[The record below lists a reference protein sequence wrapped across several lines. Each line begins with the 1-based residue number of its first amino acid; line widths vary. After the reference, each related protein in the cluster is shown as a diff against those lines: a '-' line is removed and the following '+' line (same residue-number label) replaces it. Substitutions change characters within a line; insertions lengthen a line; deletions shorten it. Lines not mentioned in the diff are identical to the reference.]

1 MQGCAF
7 SVLESCAF
15 LLKECLVI
23 HTAVLILKTK
33 SHVNTLKMDLATR
46 GDALWLVSNANTP
59 YLELSKKTI
68 SEENLIKS
76 GFTVGMSVKDCLDY

>member
-1 MQGCAF
+1 MQGYAF
-7 SVLESCAF
+7 CVLESCAF

-23 HTAVLILKTK
+23 HTVVLMLKTK

-59 YLELSKKTI
+59 YLELLKKTI
-68 SEENLIKS
+68 SEENLMKS
-76 GFTVGMSVKDCLDY
+76 GCIVGMSVKDCLDC